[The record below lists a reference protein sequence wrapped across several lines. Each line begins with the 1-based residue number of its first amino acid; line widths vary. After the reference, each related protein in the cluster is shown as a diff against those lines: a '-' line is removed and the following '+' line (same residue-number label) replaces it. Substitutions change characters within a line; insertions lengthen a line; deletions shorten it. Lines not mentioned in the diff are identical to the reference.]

1 MSDENKELVRRW
13 FEAVNRH
20 DVESASMM
28 VAHDLVNHNTTNQGR
43 EGLRVEL
50 QYWLSAFSDVSVP
63 VEALIAEGDL
73 VAARHMVI
81 GTHTG
86 EFLGVAPTGKHI
98 SVQEMD
104 IFRIE
109 NGLIVESWS
118 APDLF
123 GMLNQIG
130 ARADQ
135 KHDLDS

>member
-20 DVESASMM
+20 DIDSASMM
-28 VAHDLVNHNTTNQGR
+28 VSPDLVIHNSTNQGR
-43 EGLRVEL
+43 EGLIAEL
-50 QYWLSAFSDVSVP
+50 TYWLTAFSDVSVP

-86 EFLGVAPTGKHI
+86 EFLGVPSTGRQI

-104 IFRIE
+104 VYSSLPRVNLE
-109 NGLIVESWS
+109 RS
-118 APDLF
+118 
-123 GMLNQIG
+123 Q
-130 ARADQ
+130 
-135 KHDLDS
+135 LDSKWAPFNVR